1 MFLGSAAAIMV
12 PAVLFKVVF
21 GHQEPALD
29 ALIFG
34 SAIVAG
40 AFLLA
45 WGAEAAQVEISA
57 GLAIAAVALLTVL
70 PEYAIDM
77 TFAWKAGTDP
87 ALPAFLAA
95 PEVVEAPSSLALPA
109 ANLTGANRLLSGLGW
124 PLVILLFWWRRRQGV
139 RLTPALT
146 PEIFVLGVAALY
158 STVIFVRGEIA
169 LWDSAVLIVLFGSY
183 LWLISRTGAEGE
195 EGLIGPPAMIAA
207 FEKVPRRLII
217 AALFI
222 VPGIVIGISA
232 GPFADGLVD
241 TGEQFGIDRFILVQW
256 LAPLASEA
264 PEILVAIIFTL
275 RGNPI
280 FGIAALVSASANQW
294 TLLVA
299 SLPVVFSLGLGEAHA
314 LPLDARQ
321 TAEVFLTMAQI
332 VFAVTLIS
340 KLRVGWVGAGVL
352 FVLFV
357 SHLFFP
363 GTAERYAYGGIF
375 LAMTAIMLIV
385 QPVHAAGLRDRT
397 TGFFRMFKERAKL

>member
-1 MFLGSAAAIMV
+1 MAVMV

-21 GHQEPALD
+21 GHQAPALD

-34 SAIVAG
+34 AAIVAG

-70 PEYAIDM
+70 PEYAVDM
-77 TFAWKAGTDP
+77 TFAWKAGADP
-87 ALPAFLAA
+87 ALPAFLSGAG
-95 PEVVEAPSSLALPA
+95 PHPDSLAYPA
-109 ANLTGANRLLSGLGW
+109 ANLTGANRLLSGFGW
-124 PLVILLFWWRRRQGV
+124 PLVILLYWWRHRQGV

-146 PEIFVLGVAALY
+146 PEIFVLGLAAIY

-169 LWDSAVLIVLFGSY
+169 LWDSGVLIVLFGAY
-183 LWLISRTGAEGE
+183 LWLISRTGAEGGE
-195 EGLIGPPAMIAA
+195 ELIGPPATIAA
-207 FEKVPRRLII
+207 FEKAPRRLLI
-217 AALFI
+217 AAMFI
-222 VPGIVIGISA
+222 VPGIVIGLSA
-232 GPFADGLVD
+232 APFADGLVD

-264 PEILVAIIFTL
+264 PEILVAVIFTL
-275 RGNPI
+275 RGNPV
-280 FGIAALVSASANQW
+280 FGIAALISASANQW

-299 SLPVVFSLGLGEAHA
+299 SMPVVFSLGLGEPHA

-332 VFAVTLIS
+332 VFAVTLVS

-357 SHLFFP
+357 SHLFFH
-363 GTAERYAYGGIF
+363 GTTERYIYGVIF
-375 LAMTAIMLIV
+375 LVLTGIMLVV
-385 QPVHAAGLRDRT
+385 QPVHATGLRDRT
-397 TGFFRMFKERAKL
+397 TGFIRMIRGATAP

>member
-1 MFLGSAAAIMV
+1 MGSAAALML
-12 PAVLFKVVF
+12 PAVLFRAF
-21 GHQEPALD
+21 FHIGEPALES
-29 ALIFG
+29 LVFG
-34 SAIVAG
+34 AAIVG
-40 AFLLA
+40 AALLLA

-70 PEYAIDM
+70 PEYAVDM

-87 ALPAFLAA
+87 ALPAYLAA

-124 PLVILLFWWRRRQGV
+124 PIVILLFWWRRRQSV

-146 PEIFVLGVAALY
+146 PEIFVLGLAALY

-169 LWDSAVLIVLFGSY
+169 LWDSAVLIVLFGTY
-183 LWLISRTGAEGE
+183 LWLISRTGGEGE
-195 EGLIGPPAMIAA
+195 EELIGPPATIAA
-207 FEKVPRRLII
+207 FEKVPRRLLM
-217 AALFI
+217 ASMFI

-232 GPFADGLVD
+232 APFADGLVE
-241 TGEQFGIDRFILVQW
+241 TGEKFGIDEFILVQW

-264 PEILVAIIFTL
+264 PEILVAAIFTL
-275 RGNPI
+275 RGNPV
-280 FGIAALVSASANQW
+280 FGIAALISASANQW

-299 SLPVVFSLGLGEAHA
+299 SLPIVFSLGLGEAHA
-314 LPLDARQ
+314 LPLDDRQ

-340 KLRVGWVGAGVL
+340 KLRVGWVGAGML

-357 SHLFFP
+357 SHLFFTD
-363 GTAERYAYGGIF
+363 TAERYAYGVIF
-375 LAMTAIMLIV
+375 LAMTAVMLVV
-385 QPVHAAGLRDRT
+385 QPVHVTGIRERT
-397 TGFFRMFKERAKL
+397 TEFVQMIRERAKA

>member
-1 MFLGSAAAIMV
+1 MFIGSAAAVMV
-12 PAVLFKVVF
+12 PAVLFKVLF
-21 GHQEPALD
+21 GHQSPALD

-77 TFAWKAGTDP
+77 TFAWKAGADP
-87 ALPAFLAA
+87 ALPAFLAGD
-95 PEVVEAPSSLALPA
+95 VVEPPDSLAFPA

-146 PEIFVLGVAALY
+146 PEIFVLGLAALY

-217 AALFI
+217 AAMFI

-232 GPFADGLVD
+232 SPFADGLVD

-264 PEILVAIIFTL
+264 PEILVAVIFTL
-275 RGNPI
+275 RGNPV
-280 FGIAALVSASANQW
+280 FGIAALISASANQW

-332 VFAVTLIS
+332 VFAVTLVS

-352 FVLFV
+352 FAIFV
-357 SHLFFP
+357 SHLFFS
-363 GTAERYAYGGIF
+363 GTTERYIYGVIF
-375 LAMTAIMLIV
+375 LVLTGIMLIV

-397 TGFFRMFKERAKL
+397 TGFFRMFRERAEA